1 MKVSIVIPV
10 YNTERYIE
18 KCIKSALNQT
28 YDDIEVIVV
37 DDGSTD
43 STASILQKFENTI
56 KIISKKNG
64 GTASALNQGIKNMS
78 GQWFKWL
85 SADDMLKNTAVEK
98 LILEINNI
106 GKDAENFI
114 FYSNYDLI
122 DENDHVIDTFK
133 EPNHNSL
140 DSFQRNVI
148 LLDHFYG
155 NGTTSIMHKSI
166 FEKCGLFDEYLG
178 YKDDY
183 EFWLRCCMIFNFK
196 LHLVPE
202 SLAQYRIHKEQLT
215 KKRYDDALE
224 KIEQIK
230 AKTLCKLS
238 PEMKSKYMTALKKYQ
253 KQKSLKT
260 KIKKFS
266 RTMLFKTLPKKTSNK
281 ILETYL
287 NKKSNYKQ

>member
-10 YNTERYIE
+10 YNTEKYIE

-28 YDDIEVIVV
+28 YDNIEIIVV

-43 STASILQKFENTI
+43 STPSLLKKFEDRI
-56 KIISKKNG
+56 KIITKKNG
-64 GTASALNQGIKNMS
+64 GTASALNHGIKNMS

-85 SADDMLKNTAVEK
+85 SADDLLKNNAIEK
-98 LILEINNI
+98 LILEIKNL
-106 GKDAENFI
+106 GKDAENCI

-122 DENDHVIDTFK
+122 DENDSVIDEFI
-133 EPNHNSL
+133 EPDYNSL

-166 FEKCGLFDEYLG
+166 FEKCGLFDESLG

-183 EFWLRCCMIFNFK
+183 EFWLRCCIIFNFK
-196 LHLVPE
+196 LHLVSE
-202 SLAQYRIHKEQLT
+202 NLAQYRIHTEQLT

-224 KIEQIK
+224 KTKQIK
-230 AKTLCKLS
+230 SKILCRLS
-238 PEMKSKYMTALKKYQ
+238 PDLKSKYLLELKKYQ
-253 KQKSLKT
+253 KKKPLKT
-260 KIKKFS
+260 KIRHLS
-266 RTMLFKTLPKKTSNK
+266 RDILFKSLPKKTSNK
-281 ILETYL
+281 ILERYL
-287 NKKSNYKQ
+287 NKKSDYKQ

>member
-10 YNTERYIE
+10 YNTEKYIE

-28 YDDIEVIVV
+28 YDNVEIIVV

-43 STASILQKFENTI
+43 STPSLLKKFEDRI
-56 KIISKKNG
+56 KIITKKNG
-64 GTASALNQGIKNMS
+64 GTASALNHGIKNMS

-85 SADDMLKNTAVEK
+85 SADDLLKNDAVEK
-98 LILEINNI
+98 LILEIKNL
-106 GKDAENFI
+106 GKDAENCI

-122 DENDHVIDTFK
+122 DENDSVIDEFI
-133 EPNHNSL
+133 EPDYNSL

-166 FEKCGLFDEYLG
+166 FEKCGLFDESLG

-183 EFWLRCCMIFNFK
+183 EFWLRCCIIFNFK
-196 LHLVPE
+196 LYLVSE
-202 SLAQYRIHKEQLT
+202 NLAQYRIHTEQLT

-224 KIEQIK
+224 KTKQIK
-230 AKTLCKLS
+230 SKILCRL
-238 PEMKSKYMTALKKYQ
+238 PPDLKSKYLLELKKYQ
-253 KQKSLKT
+253 KKKPLKT
-260 KIKKFS
+260 KI
-266 RTMLFKTLPKKTSNK
+266 RHLTRDILFKSLPKKISNK
-281 ILETYL
+281 ILERYL
-287 NKKSNYKQ
+287 NKKSDYK